1 MSLPYHVTNVGQFT
15 NPIMPNAT
23 DDAAVYGL
31 LRQYAF
37 GTGIKP
43 TSKMD
48 VRLLRNF
55 RAAVTHRCSRLNSAS
70 RCGEFSS
77 RIRVTQEKHP
87 CHDPTNPIDFI
98 SLSPPRSFAVSRK
111 KFLDTLSVNHSALL
125 NLIFSC
131 ATNSRE
137 FISSFREFQA
147 DCSLS
152 RI

>member
-1 MSLPYHVTNVGQFT
+1 MSLPYNVTNVGQFT

-37 GTGIKP
+37 GTGIEP
-43 TSKMD
+43 ASKMD
-48 VRLLRNF
+48 VRNF
-55 RAAVTHRCSRLNSAS
+55 RAAVIHRCSSRLNSAS
-70 RCGEFSS
+70 RCVEFSS
-77 RIRVTQEKHP
+77 RIRVTQEKRP
-87 CHDPTNPIDFI
+87 CHDLTNPIDFI
-98 SLSPPRSFAVSRK
+98 CLSPRSSMVRK
-111 KFLDTLSVNHSALL
+111 KFLDTLLVNRSALL

-131 ATNSRE
+131 ATNSQE
-137 FISSFREFQA
+137 FISSLGKFRA